1 MQESS
6 VHTNFIE
13 DIINEDI
20 ASGRVADKVHTR
32 FPPEPNGYL
41 HIGHAKALCIDFGI
55 AKKYGGQCNLR
66 FDDTNPTKEDTEY
79 VEAIQRD
86 IKWLGFEWAHLY
98 YASDFF
104 DKLFD
109 IACDLI
115 KKGVAYVDDLTPE
128 QMREYRGTLTQP
140 GKNSPNRDR
149 PIEENLDLFKRMKA
163 GAFPDGK
170 YVLRAKIDMASP
182 NLIMRDPTLYRI
194 LRHHHHRTGDRWCI
208 YPMYDFQHPLQDA
221 IEGITHSLCSLEYE
235 IHRPLYDWV
244 VNQAGFEHP
253 PRQVEFAR
261 LNITNT
267 VMSKRYLR
275 RLVEEH
281 FVDGWDDPRMPTLV
295 GMRRRGY
302 SADAIRD
309 FLERVGVAKA
319 DSTVDERLLEHC
331 VREDLN
337 SSAYRAMAVLDPLKV
352 TITNWSEGETMDVE
366 MENHPDHP
374 EWGMRVVKFGR
385 ELYIEREDFMEEP
398 PKKFFRLAPGREVR
412 LKGAYIIKCDEVVKD
427 ESGNVIELKCSAD
440 LDSKSGSEGAQ
451 RKVKGTLHWVAA
463 CDCADAEVRLYS
475 QMLNLGEEE
484 VETASEVE
492 GDELN
497 FENGES
503 RPAKRDFT
511 EMFNPESKK
520 VLKGVKCERSLLNAK
535 PGDKFQ
541 FLRMGYFC
549 VDPDSRE
556 GAPVFNRI
564 VALKD
569 TWAKEARK

>member
-1 MQESS
+1 
-6 VHTNFIE
+6 
-13 DIINEDI
+13 
-20 ASGRVADKVHTR
+20 
-32 FPPEPNGYL
+32 
-41 HIGHAKALCIDFGI
+41 
-55 AKKYGGQCNLR
+55 
-66 FDDTNPTKEDTEY
+66 
-79 VEAIQRD
+79 
-86 IKWLGFEWAHLY
+86 
-98 YASDFF
+98 
-104 DKLFD
+104 
-109 IACDLI
+109 
-115 KKGVAYVDDLTPE
+115 
-128 QMREYRGTLTQP
+128 
-140 GKNSPNRDR
+140 
-149 PIEENLDLFKRMKA
+149 
-163 GAFPDGK
+163 
-170 YVLRAKIDMASP
+170 
-182 NLIMRDPTLYRI
+182 
-194 LRHHHHRTGDRWCI
+194 
-208 YPMYDFQHPLQDA
+208 MYDFQHPLQDA

-244 VNQAGFEHP
+244 VAQAGFEHP

-302 SADAIRD
+302 SAEAIKD
-309 FLERVGVAKA
+309 FLERVGVSKA
-319 DSTVDERLLEHC
+319 DSTVDEKLLEHC

-337 SSAYRAMAVLDPLKV
+337 GTAYRAMAVLDPLKV
-352 TITNWSEGETMDVE
+352 TITNWPEGETMDVE

-374 EWGMRVVKFGR
+374 EWGTRVVKFGR

-427 ESGNVIELKCSAD
+427 ENGNVVELKCSAD
-440 LDSKSGSEGAQ
+440 LDSKSGSEGAA

-463 CDCADAEVRLYS
+463 CDCADAEVRIYT
-475 QMLNLGEEE
+475 QMLNLSEEE
-484 VETASEVE
+484 VEAAAES
-492 GDELN
+492 DELTD
-497 FENGES
+497 ETVEV

-520 VLKGVKCERSLLNAK
+520 VLTGVKCEKSLLNAK

-556 GAPVFNRI
+556 GAPVFNRV

-569 TWAKEARK
+569 TWAKEAKK